1 MRISD
6 WSSDVCSSDRRLCDQ
21 SDVETAS
28 GRIANIAD
36 QPISSLSTALG
47 QITAADSLGIVGEAF
62 GDFAGGAVHHGAPQA
77 ALRAES
83 RPIGN
88 RSSRRPSTSAPTAPV
103 GTSGLRF
110 NEKTPHTNTT
120 ALNRPTPPP

>member
-6 WSSDVCSSDRRLCDQ
+6 WSSDVCSSDL
-21 SDVETAS
+21 
-28 GRIANIAD
+28 

-47 QITAADSLGIVGEAF
+47 QITAADSLGIVGDAF

-83 RPIGN
+83 RSIGN

-103 GTSGLRF
+103 GTSRLSIHATIY
-110 NEKTPHTNTT
+110 ELTPTHLNTT
-120 ALNRPTPPP
+120 HPHPLHPNDT

>member
-83 RPIGN
+83 RSNGN
-88 RSSRRPSTSAPTAPV
+88 RSSRRPSRSEEHTSELQ
-103 GTSGLRF
+103 SLMR
-110 NEKTPHTNTT
+110 NT
-120 ALNRPTPPP
+120 

>member
-6 WSSDVCSSDRRLCDQ
+6 WSSDVCSSDRRRCDQ

-62 GDFAGGAVHHGAPQA
+62 GDFAGGAVHHEIGRASWRARVCQYVSVQVVA
-77 ALRAES
+77 AS
-83 RPIGN
+83 FKKKQNI
-88 RSSRRPSTSAPTAPV
+88 T
-103 GTSGLRF
+103 
-110 NEKTPHTNTT
+110 
-120 ALNRPTPPP
+120 

>member
-77 ALRAES
+77 ALRAEDRKSTRLNSSHSCAS
-83 RPIGN
+83 RMP
-88 RSSRRPSTSAPTAPV
+88 SSA
-103 GTSGLRF
+103 
-110 NEKTPHTNTT
+110 
-120 ALNRPTPPP
+120 